1 MTDAQYGERIA
12 RMETELQYLK
22 RDVAALT
29 KKVDEIE
36 VKLDQILD
44 TLTEAKGGFKVARW
58 FWLLLVGVLGWAGSY
73 LPPVKALLAKIGG

>member
-1 MTDAQYGERIA
+1 MTDAQLYERVA

-36 VKLDQILD
+36 VKLDQILN
-44 TLTEAKGGFKVARW
+44 TLTEAKGGIKVARW
-58 FWLLLVGVLGWAGSY
+58 FWLLLVGFLGWASSY
-73 LPPVKALLAKIGG
+73 LPPIKAFLAKMGG